1 MNVLWTS
8 KEVRDKDKDKDKD
21 RDKDNDKDRERERVR
36 YNEILGL
43 HQSDIKRNL

>member
-8 KEVRDKDKDKDKD
+8 KEVRDKDKD
-21 RDKDNDKDRERERVR
+21 RDKDNDKDRERVI

-43 HQSDIKRNL
+43 HQSDIKRNV

>member
-8 KEVRDKDKDKDKD
+8 KEIRDK
-21 RDKDNDKDRERERVR
+21 DKDNDKDRERERVR

-43 HQSDIKRNL
+43 HQSDIKRNV